1 MMFMLNLI
9 KTSLPRIIPASKP
22 CRYLPGNFLNSF
34 LGWVNEKAPPPSIPL
49 KHHLEA
55 ISAAMAS
62 VHFSTS
68 LLQVWSR
75 PQCDWFTT
83 RYAHSQGLLC
93 SLVLTFQSSSWTTS
107 EKLLGC
113 QSNSIWLQS
122 SEFFFFFNCWKKCS
136 PERGCHPLPLLAP
149 ARPTL
154 IFILS
159 RRNLPL
165 LSSRVSFLIPFS
177 SFRSPYTLQRFR
189 VLEWNYIIMPPL
201 TDIIKK
207 YIYLFI
213 LVYCVLVV
221 ACGIFSCSM

>member
-1 MMFMLNLI
+1 MRLPNVWKPALHTVGQVRSSPGVLECQHPSLTVMVTFFMMFMLNLI

-122 SEFFFFFNCWKKCS
+122 SEFFFFSTVGRN
-136 PERGCHPLPLLAP
+136 AP
-149 ARPTL
+149 PREDVTL
-154 IFILS
+154 SLS
-159 RRNLPL
+159 
-165 LSSRVSFLIPFS
+165 
-177 SFRSPYTLQRFR
+177 
-189 VLEWNYIIMPPL
+189 
-201 TDIIKK
+201 
-207 YIYLFI
+207 
-213 LVYCVLVV
+213 
-221 ACGIFSCSM
+221 